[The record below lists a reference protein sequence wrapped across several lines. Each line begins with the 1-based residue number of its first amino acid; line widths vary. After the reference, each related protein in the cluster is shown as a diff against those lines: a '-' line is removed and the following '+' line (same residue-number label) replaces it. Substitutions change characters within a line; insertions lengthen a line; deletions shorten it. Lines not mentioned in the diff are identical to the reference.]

1 MAVPVSQMWTVATY
15 VLRQKFAGRKRYP
28 LVLHNL
34 SDVVYTRTFDG
45 ILTSVNAAG
54 ATAVPLS
61 PATAPDQ
68 VGYWYVDDSYAHGS
82 PVTVVEMPLFGAV
95 AFCCYKTIAKG
106 RDLSVPALVLAF
118 AASLGYA
125 AFDEWHQ
132 SFVAGRNASMSDVIV
147 DAVGA
152 GTMLLLIGSWP
163 LLRGRRSRTPAG
175 SQS

>member
-1 MAVPVSQMWTVATY
+1 MSASTSSSEGGGPLHASLAFDT
-15 VLRQKFAGRKRYP
+15 RFALLTG
-28 LVLHNL
+28 LLIAMSFGL
-34 SDVVYTRTFDG
+34 SSIPDV
-45 ILTSVNAAG
+45 
-54 ATAVPLS
+54 
-61 PATAPDQ
+61 
-68 VGYWYVDDSYAHGS
+68 DSWNG
-82 PVTVVEMPLFGAV
+82 PVTTAFFNVMHVPLFGAV